1 MNKTDKY
8 KSLATSF
15 ICNGIILLE
24 NVEDLK
30 DTALWSKEIKFH
42 GNRFFEAL
50 EKKVVPVEDEL
61 CKKEADINLIV
72 GIQEVYQDIFSEM
85 ASLDIQDLLDLK
97 SFIKQLKN
105 GDVYKASPEEVKKLQ
120 NG

>member
-1 MNKTDKY
+1 M
-8 KSLATSF
+8 
-15 ICNGIILLE
+15 CNGIILLE

-61 CKKEADINLIV
+61 SKKEADINLIV

-85 ASLDIQDLLDLK
+85 ASLDVQDLLDLR